1 MALVW
6 FFCLGGLGIWFPLY
20 TLYLGENAGL
30 SGSQIGIVMA
40 ALPLMGILGQPLWG
54 QVADITGSR
63 TRVLAVIIFCTAA
76 GYAGLA
82 LPKDFGGLLLA
93 TAVLALFS
101 TAMIPMSV
109 SVTLALADRAGPH
122 AFGYSRVWGTVGFLV
137 TVQAFPSLLHW
148 WQQSRGLDALRT
160 DALSEPGLAII
171 FPLTA
176 AITAVGGLLAWWL
189 PRRGAVAS
197 RAERGD
203 WRLLLQNGAYLRL
216 LLFALL
222 GYLFLQGPQ
231 VFFPLFVSSLGGDAA
246 TVSRMWL
253 PMLAL
258 EIPLIALSGATLE
271 RVGDRGLLGIG
282 VVAGGVRWAVCGL
295 APDLM
300 WVWPVQLLHGVVVAG
315 LIIGGPL
322 YVDHVVPDRL
332 RSTGQ
337 SVLAMIGFGVGGI
350 VSNLGTGWLSDHV
363 STTAPYLAGGFAA
376 IALGLL
382 VKVVLPPTE
391 RGRSAD
397 PVEGRNAGPVA
408 D

>member
-1 MALVW
+1 MQRPLTMALVW

-30 SGSQIGIVMA
+30 SGSQVGLVMA
-40 ALPLMGILGQPLWG
+40 AIPLMGMIGQPLWG
-54 QVADITGSR
+54 QVADISGSR
-63 TRVLAVIIFCTAA
+63 ARVLATLSWCAAA
-76 GYAGLA
+76 GYAGLM
-82 LPKDFGGLLLA
+82 LPSSFAGLVLA
-93 TAVLALFS
+93 TCGLALFS
-101 TAMIPMSV
+101 TALIPMTV
-109 SVTLALADRAGPH
+109 SVTLALAQGAGPH

-148 WQQSRGLDALRT
+148 FQASRSLDALRT
-160 DALSEPGLAII
+160 ASLSEPGLEIM
-171 FPLTA
+171 FPATA
-176 AITAVGGLLAWWL
+176 ALTVVGGILAWTL
-189 PRRGAVAS
+189 PRRGAMAS
-197 RAERGD
+197 RAARGD
-203 WRLLLQNGAYLRL
+203 WRLLLRHGPYVRL

-271 RVGDRGLLGIG
+271 RVGARGLLGIG
-282 VVAGGVRWAVCGL
+282 VVAGGVRWAVCGFASDL
-295 APDLM
+295 A

-322 YVDHVVPDRL
+322 YVDRVVPERL

-337 SVLAMIGFGVGGI
+337 SVLAMIGFGAGGI
-350 VSNLGTGWLSDHV
+350 LSNLGTGWLSEHV
-363 STTAPYLAGGFAA
+363 SQAAPYALGGIAA
-376 IALGLL
+376 IVLGLAVSL
-382 VKVVLPPTE
+382 VLPPPEPPGTT
-391 RGRSAD
+391 
-397 PVEGRNAGPVA
+397 
-408 D
+408 